1 MLFCV
6 VSVYAQEDTF
16 EKDGL
21 TYRVTNSWSSPGE
34 VYVTKNESGDYSG
47 DIVIPAEVLN
57 DKTYK
62 VKGID
67 SQAFKECTGL
77 TSVTIPDGVTNIG
90 NEAFRDC
97 SKLTSVTIPN
107 SVTSMSGSVFAGC
120 SKLSDITLSNQLT
133 SIEWETFLDCTSLSS
148 ITIPNSVT
156 TIGSRAFQNCSKLTE
171 VNLSN
176 QLKTFQWGAFQNCES
191 LESIVIPNT
200 VTKIGDGSGSVFSG
214 CTKLSS
220 VNIPDGVKTIE
231 GSTFS
236 GCSSLTSIDLPTSV
250 TKIEGSAF
258 SGCSSLTSIDLPT
271 SVTKIEGSAFSGCE
285 ALASINIPDGV
296 KTIENNTFYGCTSL
310 SSITIPDGVTT
321 IKGYAFYDCKS
332 LTTIIIPNSV
342 TAIGNKESGGWING
356 NSFSNCIKL
365 TSVTLSNQLETIEN
379 GTFQG
384 CTSLESITI
393 PSSVTKIGSYAFGGC
408 SGLKLVTSE
417 IASPYE
423 VEAFDWSSFQ
433 ATLVVPAGTRAD
445 YKSTNGWKDFAATFE
460 EGDNIYANE
469 RIDEYGI
476 IYRLKQAD
484 DNSVYYT
491 VTGHTDAL
499 KAEIVIS
506 SQLDDCP
513 VKDIE
518 GGAFNNCSSLA
529 SITIPSSVTIKSN
542 PFYDCKSLN
551 EVIVVVKDYSEFCN
565 NHILGGF
572 DNPMSY
578 YDNDKQ
584 TWVYNN
590 ITVHLK
596 DNEGNEI
603 TDYVIPEGVEA
614 IGNNAFKGCAN
625 LTSVTI
631 PNSVTSIG
639 SYAFSSC
646 TKFTSITI
654 PSSVT
659 SIGENAFSECNSV
672 KVVISKISEPF
683 EVRWIFNGW
692 QHNATLVVPVG
703 KVNAYKEKSGWN
715 GFAFVV
721 EEGKTTYDVPQEQT
735 DAQGI
740 KYSLRQSEDYSVY
753 YAVTG
758 HTDALKTEIEIPADL
773 GGCPVKAIESSAFR
787 ECGNLTSVKFGDN
800 LTTIGWNAFYK
811 CSNLTSIT
819 LPGSLKTIEGNAF
832 SECSS
837 LTSIT
842 LPGSVTLNNGNPF
855 YNCAS
860 LTDVKVVVTDY
871 AGFCNNQILGR
882 LENPTSYY
890 DGTNWFT
897 INYTLQ
903 ILDNEGN
910 EITDYVIP
918 EGVTTI
924 GKSAFKGYTG
934 LSSISIPNSVTTIGD
949 GAFYGCS
956 NLKKV
961 TSEISTP
968 FDVNAFDFKAD
979 PLGLIDAPILIV
991 PKGSRSAYKD
1001 KSGWGFAYTFEK
1013 GETIYDRNQ
1022 ADKQGLKYT
1031 LNQAN
1036 DGSFYY
1042 SVTGHSEDVNSEI
1055 VIPAEIGGCPV
1066 KAIGGSFDMYNREG
1080 AAFYNCSDLT
1090 SIKLGKNVS
1099 SIGDYAFFGCTSLN
1113 SITLS
1118 KKLESIG
1125 NGAFSG
1131 DWSSSD
1137 YQYHACPITSIA
1149 IPGNVKTIGDDA
1161 FHYCSD
1167 LVLVT
1172 FEVDEDGK
1180 INLTSIGENAFAGC
1194 SFPSITVPN
1203 SVTTIG
1209 GRAFADNNKLTTA
1222 TLGDALTEIKNNTFE
1237 SCNAL
1242 TSITIPDGVTSIGNV
1257 AFRYC
1262 YQLAS
1267 VKLPKSL
1274 TSMGENVFESC
1285 PLTSIELPDAFTVIP
1300 ANLFKNNNL
1309 KYIKLGNN
1317 VQSIGK
1323 EAFGSKLGGDMSYYN
1338 NESDSEELIVIE
1350 ISTSTP
1356 PQIDKKAFPN
1366 LELSD
1371 INVIVPD
1378 QAAQT
1383 AYRSADVWGEMQLS
1397 NQNNYAEVTVETAG
1411 NIGSE
1416 LRSKCKMEPSKVV
1429 NLKVNGTINAK
1440 DFSQMRLNMNSLLR
1454 LDLSDC
1460 DITEIPN
1467 EALSGKAQ
1475 LQELKLPTKLKTIG
1489 QSAFKGCTYLTG
1501 KLDLPS
1507 VTTIGDYAFQGTN
1520 YTEVSLPRSLKT
1532 IGHYAFY
1539 NLPLEQRLEIPSGVT
1554 SIGDYA
1560 FADTHIHSRLE
1571 LPDDVNLGAGAFK
1584 NTNISKLQLPR
1595 NIKSLSRE
1603 AFQGCTNL
1611 EEADFSNTFTEV
1623 FDYAFDGCSSMTYVR
1638 LSANTTYLG
1647 EYTFRDTQLEYLNVP
1662 SNVEVIKQGL
1672 LKNCKNL
1679 QSLSLPANVQTLE
1692 TEALSGC
1699 SGLRNM
1705 SVEAIV
1711 PPTVKKNAFR
1721 SINTDLCLISI
1732 PTQSIDL
1739 YGNADYWGRFVNM
1752 RNDIAVETEGN
1763 GEIAFESVEE
1773 GEEEGSSMSRT
1784 RGQRIAAARAK
1795 TRASGEEEGDLQ
1807 WTVANNGSS
1816 VFVPKY
1822 GKVRFFITPAVGE
1835 TITSATLDGV
1845 DITNDIVDGEYVA
1858 TADNEHGKLVVKFSG
1873 DASAD
1878 DPTDEPTQDPTDEP
1892 TQIDATPVSIT
1903 ISAAQQV
1910 TYMSDK
1916 NLDFTSYPDL
1926 KAYVATGYD
1935 KASGTIWLTRV
1946 KEVPANTGFLL
1957 MGEANTY
1964 EIPAKT
1970 GESTS
1975 YYMNLFKGTIEGTT
1989 IFTTEGSNT
1998 NYYLSNG
2005 DSGVGFYKVTKED
2018 GVKLAANRSYL
2029 SVPTEIPAIGSEGGT
2044 ETINVSAA
2052 GQVPYCN
2059 SQSLDFS
2066 SLDAQ
2071 GVKAYTATGY
2081 DYSTGTI
2088 WLTRV
2093 KQVPAQTGILIMA
2106 PQGSYPVPTAS
2117 VASVY
2122 GDMFRGTLSGTTI
2135 FTYENIDGM
2144 DYINYYLSNGVAG
2157 VGFYKV
2163 TKEDGVSIGANRC
2176 YLPILNRESAGTRSE
2191 SSEKSQITFEESD
2204 EVIGIP
2210 LLRGI
2215 GGDDDGTTSIK
2226 DLTPALSEGEGEW
2239 YTLQGQR
2246 VAKPGKGVYIRNGK
2260 KVVIK

>member
-1 MLFCV
+1 MLIMLLSV
-6 VSVYAQEDTF
+6 VSAYAQDTF

-21 TYRVTNSWSSPGE
+21 RYRITNSWDTPGE
-34 VYVTKNESGDYSG
+34 VYVTKNEEGDYSG
-47 DIVIPAEVLN
+47 DITIPAEVLH

-62 VKGID
+62 VVGID
-67 SQAFKECTGL
+67 SEAFKDCTDLTSVIIGNNVTSLEWRLFMNCEGL
-77 TSVTIPDGVTNIG
+77 TSVTIPSSVTNISSDVFQ
-90 NEAFRDC
+90 NCTSLE
-97 SKLTSVTIPN
+97 SVTIPN
-107 SVTSMSGSVFAGC
+107 SVTSLGGGAFSGC
-120 SKLSDITLSNQLT
+120 IKLSTVTLSDKLET
-133 SIEWETFLDCTSLSS
+133 IEGSLFSGCERLES

-156 TIGSRAFQNCSKLTE
+156 TIGYNAFSGCSKLSE

-176 QLKTFQWGAFQNCES
+176 KLKTIQWGAFQNCES
-191 LESIVIPNT
+191 LESIVIPST
-200 VTKIGDGSGSVFSG
+200 VTKIGGDGSGSVFSG

-231 GSTFS
+231 NSTFS
-236 GCSSLTSIDLPTSV
+236 GCASLTSIELPTNV
-250 TKIEGSAF
+250 TKIESSAF
-258 SGCSSLTSIDLPT
+258 SNCTSLTSI
-271 SVTKIEGSAFSGCE
+271 
-285 ALASINIPDGV
+285 NIPGGV
-296 KTIENNTFYGCTSL
+296 KSIESSTFYGCTSL

-321 IKGYAFYDCKS
+321 IKGSAFSDCKS

-342 TAIGNKESGGWING
+342 IAIGNKDSGGWING

-379 GTFQG
+379 NTFSG
-384 CTSLESITI
+384 CTNLESITI
-393 PSSVTKIGSYAFGGC
+393 PSSVTKIGEGAFYSC
-408 SGLKLVTSE
+408 SGLKVVKSE

-423 VEAFDWSSFQ
+423 VQAFDWASFQ
-433 ATLVVPAGTRAD
+433 ATLVVPTGTRAN

-460 EGDNIYANE
+460 EGDIVYDNE

-499 KAEIVIS
+499 KTEIVIS
-506 SQLDDCP
+506 SKLGDCP
-513 VKDIE
+513 VKAIE
-518 GGAFNNCSSLA
+518 GGAFNNCSSL
-529 SITIPSSVTIKSN
+529 
-542 PFYDCKSLN
+542 
-551 EVIVVVKDYSEFCN
+551 
-565 NHILGGF
+565 
-572 DNPMSY
+572 
-578 YDNDKQ
+578 
-584 TWVYNN
+584 
-590 ITVHLK
+590 
-596 DNEGNEI
+596 
-603 TDYVIPEGVEA
+603 
-614 IGNNAFKGCAN
+614 
-625 LTSVTI
+625 
-631 PNSVTSIG
+631 
-639 SYAFSSC
+639 
-646 TKFTSITI
+646 TSITI

-659 SIGENAFSECNSV
+659 SIGEYAFSECNSV
-672 KVVISKISEPF
+672 KVVNSKISEPF
-683 EVRWIFNGW
+683 DMSWSVFNGW

-721 EEGKTTYDVPQEQT
+721 EEGQTTYDVPQEQT
-735 DAQGI
+735 DAQGL
-740 KYSLRQSEDYSVY
+740 KYSLRQSEDNIVY

-800 LTTIGWNAFYK
+800 LTTIGWDAFYK

-819 LPGSLKTIEGNAF
+819 LPSSVTTIEGNAF

-860 LTDVKVVVTDY
+860 LSDVKVVVTDY

-882 LENPTSYY
+882 LENPMSYY
-890 DGTNWFT
+890 DGTNWYS
-897 INYTLQ
+897 INIALHV
-903 ILDNEGN
+903 LDNEGN

-968 FDVNAFDFKAD
+968 FDVNAFDFMATPAD
-979 PLGLIDAPILIV
+979 PLGVIDVPILNV
-991 PKGSRSAYKD
+991 PRGSRADYRS
-1001 KSGWGFAYTFEK
+1001 KSGWNFAYIFEK
-1013 GETIYDRNQ
+1013 GETIYDRRQ

-1042 SVTGHSEDVNSEI
+1042 SVTGHSEDMNSEI
-1055 VIPAEIGGCPV
+1055 VIPAEIAGCPV
-1066 KAIGGSFDMYNREG
+1066 KAIGGSFDKYNREG

-1300 ANLFKNNNL
+1300 ANIFKNNNL

-1323 EAFGSKLGGDMSYYN
+1323 NAFGSKLGGDMSYYN

-1366 LELSD
+1366 IELSD

-1378 QAAQT
+1378 QAAQS

-1440 DFSQMRLNMNSLLR
+1440 DFSQMKLNMNSLLR

-1507 VTTIGDYAFQGTN
+1507 VTSIGESAFQGTN

-1795 TRASGEEEGDLQ
+1795 TRASGEEEGDQQ

-1816 VFVPKY
+1816 IFIPKN

-1845 DITNDIVDGEYVA
+1845 DITNDIVNGEYVA
-1858 TADNEHGKLVVKFSG
+1858 TADKENGKLVVKFSDSG
-1873 DASAD
+1873 EAPDPGTATVAFEKAEYTVKMGETFTAPTATTTPEGLTLTYSSSDETVATVDAKTGAVTLVATGTTNITALFAGND
-1878 DPTDEPTQDPTDEP
+1878 DYKTAQASYKLTVKEASSEPEP
-1892 TQIDATPVSIT
+1892 QVDTTPVSIK
-1903 ISAAQQV
+1903 ISSAKQV

-1916 NLDFTSYPDL
+1916 NLDFTGYSDL

-1946 KEVPANTGFLL
+1946 KEVPANTGILL
-1957 MGEANTY
+1957 MGESGTY

-1970 GESTS
+1970 GASTS

-2005 DSGVGFYKVTKED
+2005 ESGVGFYKVTKAD
-2018 GVKLAANRSYL
+2018 GVTLAANRSYL
-2029 SVPTEIPAIGSEGGT
+2029 SIPTDIPTVGSTGGT
-2044 ETINVSAA
+2044 ETIKVSAA

-2081 DYSTGTI
+2081 DYSSGTI

-2093 KQVPAQTGILIMA
+2093 KQVPAETGILIMA
-2106 PQGSYPVPTAS
+2106 PQGEYQVPTAS

-2122 GDMFRGTLSGTTI
+2122 GNMFRGTLSSKTI
-2135 FTYENIDGM
+2135 FTHENIDGQ

-2157 VGFYKV
+2157 VGFYRV
-2163 TKEDGVSIGANRC
+2163 TKEDGVTIGANRC
-2176 YLPILNRESAGTRSE
+2176 YLPILNKETAGTRSE
-2191 SSEKSQITFEESD
+2191 SSGQSQIAFQESD
-2204 EVIGIP
+2204 EVIGIR
-2210 LLRGI
+2210 LMRGI
-2215 GGDDDGTTSIK
+2215 GGDDDTTN
-2226 DLTPALSEGEGEW
+2226 LTPALSKGEGEGEW

-2246 VAKPGKGVYIRNGK
+2246 IAKPGKGIYIKNGK

>member
-1 MLFCV
+1 MRRLYTSLLIMLLSV
-6 VSVYAQEDTF
+6 VSAYAQDTF

-21 TYRVTNSWSSPGE
+21 RYRITNSWDTPGE
-34 VYVTKNESGDYSG
+34 VYVTKNEEGDYSG

-258 SGCSSLTSIDLPT
+258 SGC
-271 SVTKIEGSAFSGCE
+271 E

-321 IKGYAFYDCKS
+321 IKGSAFSDCKS

-342 TAIGNKESGGWING
+342 IAIGNKDSGGWING

-379 GTFQG
+379 NTFSG

-393 PSSVTKIGSYAFGGC
+393 PSSVTKIGEGAFYSC
-408 SGLKLVTSE
+408 SGLKVVKSE

-423 VEAFDWSSFQ
+423 VQAFDWASFQ
-433 ATLVVPAGTRAD
+433 ATLVVPTGTRAD

-460 EGDNIYANE
+460 EGDIVYDNE

-499 KAEIVIS
+499 KTEIVIS
-506 SQLDDCP
+506 SKLGDCP
-513 VKDIE
+513 VKAIE

-639 SYAFSSC
+639 SYAFSNC

-659 SIGENAFSECNSV
+659 SIGEYAFSECNSV
-672 KVVISKISEPF
+672 KVVTSKISEPF
-683 EVRWIFNGW
+683 EVSWIFNGW

-721 EEGKTTYDVPQEQT
+721 EEGQTTYDVPQEQT
-735 DAQGI
+735 DAQGL

-758 HTDALKTEIEIPADL
+758 RSEDMKPEIVIPAALD
-773 GGCPVKAIESSAFR
+773 GCPVKAI
-787 ECGNLTSVKFGDN
+787 D
-800 LTTIGWNAFYK
+800 GWFFQN
-811 CSNLTSIT
+811 CTNLTSIT
-819 LPGSLKTIEGNAF
+819 FLNDVKVENDAF
-832 SECSS
+832 YGCINLNDVNVYVWDDAEFCNNHILGGLNNPINYWDSNSQ
-837 LTSIT
+837 TSIT
-842 LPGSVTLNNGNPF
+842 K
-855 YNCAS
+855 Y
-860 LTDVKVVVTDY
+860 
-871 AGFCNNQILGR
+871 
-882 LENPTSYY
+882 
-890 DGTNWFT
+890 FT
-897 INYTLQ
+897 IH
-903 ILDNEGN
+903 ILDNEGK
-910 EITDYVIP
+910 EITDYVVP

-924 GKSAFKGYTG
+924 GKSAFKGYTS
-934 LSSISIPNSVTTIGD
+934 LSSITIPNSVTTIGD

-968 FDVNAFDFKAD
+968 FDVNAFDFMATPAD
-979 PLGLIDAPILIV
+979 PLGVIDAPILIT
-991 PKGSRSAYKD
+991 PKGSRADYRS
-1001 KSGWGFAYTFEK
+1001 KSGWNFAYIFEK
-1013 GETIYDRNQ
+1013 GETIYDRRQ

-1042 SVTGHSEDVNSEI
+1042 SVTGHSEDMNSEI
-1055 VIPAEIGGCPV
+1055 VIPAEISGCPV
-1066 KAIGGSFDMYNREG
+1066 KAIGGSSDMYNRVG

-1090 SIKLGKNVS
+1090 SVKLGKNVT
-1099 SIGDYAFFGCTSLN
+1099 SIGDYAFYNCSNLN
-1113 SITLS
+1113 SITLP

-1125 NGAFSG
+1125 NYAFSG
-1131 DWSSSD
+1131 EDSYRWSEG
-1137 YQYHACPITSIA
+1137 YKYVPITSIV
-1149 IPGNVKTIGDDA
+1149 IPGSVKTIGNGA
-1161 FHYCSD
+1161 FYGCRE
-1167 LVLVT
+1167 LVSIS
-1172 FEVDEDGK
+1172 FEKVDEDEEGG
-1180 INLTSIGENAFAGC
+1180 LTSIGDEAFRSC
-1194 SFPSITVPN
+1194 SFPSITLPN
-1203 SVTTIG
+1203 SVKTIG
-1209 GRAFADNNKLTTA
+1209 WGAFVDNLLTTV
-1222 TLGDALTEIKNNTFE
+1222 TLGDAITEIKRETFYNC
-1237 SCNAL
+1237 SDLA
-1242 TSITIPDGVTSIGNV
+1242 SVTIPDGVTSIEER
-1257 AFRYC
+1257 AFEGC
-1262 YQLAS
+1262 GKLTS

-1274 TSMGENVFESC
+1274 TSMGENVFYRC

-1300 ANLFKNNNL
+1300 ANLFTNNNL
-1309 KYIKLGNN
+1309 KYIRLGNN

-1323 EAFGSKLGGDMSYYN
+1323 NAFGSKLGGDMSYYN

-1350 ISTSTP
+1350 IGTSTP

-1378 QAAQT
+1378 QAAQS

-1397 NQNNYAEVTVETAG
+1397 NQNNFAEVTVETAG

-1440 DFSQMRLNMNSLLR
+1440 DFSQMKLNMNSLLR

-1507 VTTIGDYAFQGTN
+1507 VTSIGEFAFQGTN

-1532 IGHYAFY
+1532 IGAYAFY

-1845 DITNDIVDGEYVA
+1845 DITNDIENGEYVA

-1873 DASAD
+1873 DATTD
-1878 DPTDEPTQDPTDEP
+1878 DPGTDDPVQVDT
-1892 TQIDATPVSIT
+1892 TPVSIK
-1903 ISAAQQV
+1903 ISSAKQV

-1916 NLDFTSYPDL
+1916 NLDFTAFPDL

-1964 EIPAKT
+1964 DIPAKT

-1989 IFTTEGSNT
+1989 IYTTDGNYT

-2005 DSGVGFYKVTKED
+2005 ESGVGFYKVTKED

-2029 SVPTEIPAIGSEGGT
+2029 SVPTEIPVVGTAGST
-2044 ETINVSAA
+2044 ETIKVSSA
-2052 GQVPYCN
+2052 GQVPYYN
-2059 SQSLDFS
+2059 TESLDFS

-2144 DYINYYLSNGVAG
+2144 DYINYYLSNGASG
-2157 VGFYKV
+2157 VGFYRV

>member
-90 NEAFRDC
+90 YEAFRDC

-107 SVTSMSGSVFAGC
+107 SVTSMSSSVFAGC

-258 SGCSSLTSIDLPT
+258 SGC
-271 SVTKIEGSAFSGCE
+271 E
-285 ALASINIPDGV
+285 ALASVNIPDGV
-296 KTIENNTFYGCTSL
+296 KTIENSTFSGCTSL

-379 GTFQG
+379 NTFSG

-393 PSSVTKIGSYAFGGC
+393 PSSVTKIGEGAFYSC
-408 SGLKLVTSE
+408 SGLKVVKTE

-423 VEAFDWSSFQ
+423 VQAFDWASSQ
-433 ATLVVPAGTRAD
+433 ATLVVPTGTRAD

-499 KAEIVIS
+499 KAEIAIS
-506 SQLDDCP
+506 SQLGDCP
-513 VKDIE
+513 VKAIE
-518 GGAFNNCSSLA
+518 RSAFNNCSSL
-529 SITIPSSVTIKSN
+529 
-542 PFYDCKSLN
+542 
-551 EVIVVVKDYSEFCN
+551 
-565 NHILGGF
+565 
-572 DNPMSY
+572 
-578 YDNDKQ
+578 
-584 TWVYNN
+584 
-590 ITVHLK
+590 
-596 DNEGNEI
+596 
-603 TDYVIPEGVEA
+603 
-614 IGNNAFKGCAN
+614 
-625 LTSVTI
+625 
-631 PNSVTSIG
+631 
-639 SYAFSSC
+639 
-646 TKFTSITI
+646 TSITI

-659 SIGENAFSECNSV
+659 SIGEYAFSECNSV
-672 KVVISKISEPF
+672 KVVNSKISEPF
-683 EVRWIFNGW
+683 DMSWSVFNGL

-721 EEGKTTYDVPQEQT
+721 EEGQTIYDVPQEQT
-735 DAQGI
+735 DAQGL
-740 KYSLRQSEDYSVY
+740 KYSLRQGEDNSVY

-758 HTDALKTEIEIPADL
+758 RSEDMNPEIVIPAALD
-773 GGCPVKAIESSAFR
+773 GCPVGTIEWSAFQD
-787 ECGNLTSVKFGDN
+787 CT
-800 LTTIGWNAFYK
+800 
-811 CSNLTSIT
+811 
-819 LPGSLKTIEGNAF
+819 
-832 SECSS
+832 S

-842 LPGSVTLNNGNPF
+842 LPGSVALSDNPF
-855 YNCAS
+855 YNCRS

-882 LENPTSYY
+882 LQNPMNYF
-890 DGTNWFT
+890 DGTNWYS
-897 INYTLQ
+897 INIALHV
-903 ILDNEGN
+903 LDNEGN
-910 EITDYVIP
+910 EITDYVVP

-924 GKSAFKGYTG
+924 GKSAFKGYTS
-934 LSSISIPNSVTTIGD
+934 LSSITIPNSVTTIGD

-956 NLKKV
+956 NLIRV

-1042 SVTGHSEDVNSEI
+1042 SVTGHSEDMNSEI
-1055 VIPAEIGGCPV
+1055 VIPAEIAGCPV
-1066 KAIGGSFDMYNREG
+1066 KAIGGSFDKYNREG
-1080 AAFYNCSDLT
+1080 AAFYNCSGLT
-1090 SIKLGKNVS
+1090 SVKLGKNVT

-1285 PLTSIELPDAFTVIP
+1285 PLTSIELPDAFAVIP

-1338 NESDSEELIVIE
+1338 NENDSEELIVIE

-1816 VFVPKY
+1816 IFIPKN

-1845 DITNDIVDGEYVA
+1845 DITNDIVNGEYVA
-1858 TADNEHGKLVVKFSG
+1858 TADKENGKLVVKFSDSG
-1873 DASAD
+1873 EAPDPGTATVAFEKAEYTVKMGETFTAPTATTTPEGLTLTYSSSDETVATVDAKTGAVTLVATGTTNITALFAGND
-1878 DPTDEPTQDPTDEP
+1878 DYKTAQASYKLTVKEASSEPEP
-1892 TQIDATPVSIT
+1892 QVDTTPVSIK
-1903 ISAAQQV
+1903 ISSAKQV

-1916 NLDFTSYPDL
+1916 NLDFTGYSDL

-1946 KEVPANTGFLL
+1946 KEVPANTGILL
-1957 MGEANTY
+1957 MGESGTY

-1970 GESTS
+1970 GASTS

-1989 IFTTEGSNT
+1989 IYTTDGPNT

-2005 DSGVGFYKVTKED
+2005 ESGVGFYKVTKAD
-2018 GVKLAANRSYL
+2018 GVTLAANRSYL
-2029 SVPTEIPAIGSEGGT
+2029 SIPTDIPTVGSTGGT
-2044 ETINVSAA
+2044 ETIKVSAA

-2081 DYSTGTI
+2081 DYSSGTI

-2093 KQVPAQTGILIMA
+2093 KQVPAETGILIMA
-2106 PQGSYPVPTAS
+2106 PQGEYQVPTAS

-2122 GDMFRGTLSGTTI
+2122 GNMFRGTLSSKTI
-2135 FTYENIDGM
+2135 FTHENIDGQ

-2157 VGFYKV
+2157 VGFYRV
-2163 TKEDGVSIGANRC
+2163 TKEDGVTIGANRC
-2176 YLPILNRESAGTRSE
+2176 YLPILNKETAGTRSE
-2191 SSEKSQITFEESD
+2191 SSGQSQIAFQESD
-2204 EVIGIP
+2204 EVIGIR
-2210 LLRGI
+2210 LMRGI
-2215 GGDDDGTTSIK
+2215 GGDDDTTN
-2226 DLTPALSEGEGEW
+2226 LTPALSKGEGEGEW

-2246 VAKPGKGVYIRNGK
+2246 IAKPGKGIYIKNGK